1 MLILNTAKHS
11 AHSHC
16 QESAEKHSH
25 NHRHQSRIRLHPNT
39 HGNTHSPTDIRAQT
53 IRNTRLHTALHSR
66 GCPFLCHSPKVVH
79 YKECYDFKAKNAW
92 RQLSEVSKRHLIHGS
107 LWENIL
113 NINAYWKWDFSLTSG
128 SYMWFPRQLF
138 FLFVLMGGI
147 Q

>member
-53 IRNTRLHTALHSR
+53 IRNTHLQHCIQEAAHFSATL
-66 GCPFLCHSPKVVH
+66 PKL
-79 YKECYDFKAKNAW
+79 YITKNATISKRKNAW
-92 RQLSEVSKRHLIHGS
+92 RQLSEVSKRHLIRGT